1 MYSGHD
7 PLYAQRL
14 ILSANR
20 GSLLE
25 LGLSP
30 IITASMFLQTLE
42 SAGIVGKYGEG
53 DINSNDSSSGYTIN
67 NENLSSKMKTARHLR
82 FYSK

>member
-53 DINSNDSSSGYTIN
+53 DINSNDSSRRLTEREYRQKATKKVPN
-67 NENLSSKMKTARHLR
+67 NHEKQ
-82 FYSK
+82 